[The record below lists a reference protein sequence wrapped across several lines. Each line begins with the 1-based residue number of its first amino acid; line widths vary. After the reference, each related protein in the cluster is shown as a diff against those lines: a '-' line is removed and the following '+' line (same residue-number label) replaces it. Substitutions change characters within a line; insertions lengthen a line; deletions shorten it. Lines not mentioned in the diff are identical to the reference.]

1 MLRKILDIPPGARR
15 LVVTLSSGSRK
26 RRSELPGW
34 RTSAHAIAWVSLSF
48 LLFCLYATAVQ
59 TPANKFATS
68 EAESETPKDTL
79 GRDTPRGAVLGF
91 LAAARRGNSQVA
103 ALYLQTPLRGA
114 SSETLAEELAA
125 VLDRRLPA
133 RLTQLSDKPEGSL
146 SDPLLPN
153 QDLVGTIETDGGN
166 LDIVVERVDR
176 GKGGKVW
183 LFSKKTLDAI
193 PDVFQELSTP
203 AVDKVLPKF
212 LVERRLATIPLFEWL
227 AVFVGVPLL
236 YLLTGLLSW
245 VLGFVIGAIRRR
257 LRKDLNLK
265 NPQVLPRAV
274 RLLLVAR
281 AIRWLKTV
289 VGLSLLARQFWST
302 VALMMA
308 VLACMWLLTL
318 VNSWGERYLAKRR
331 QRRSGSASVLR
342 LIRRVMD
349 GVVLFS
355 GLLFILYHFG
365 INPTAALAGAGVGG
379 IAVALA
385 AQKTLENVVAG
396 VSLIADQAVRVG
408 DTLKLGDMIGTVE
421 DVGLRSTRI
430 RTTDRTMVSVPN
442 GQIAN
447 MSVETLSARDNFWF
461 HPVVGLRYETGAD
474 QLRIITSRIHKLLDE
489 HPSSDSSSVRV
500 RFIRLGAFSLDI
512 EVVAYFFARDWNH
525 FLEIQEELLLHVMEI
540 VHGEGAEIAFPS
552 QTMYIAGNSS
562 DDHSKLRSAHSAG
575 GKLAS

>member
-1 MLRKILDIPPGARR
+1 MERRRRIL
-15 LVVTLSSGSRK
+15 TLQSASQRGIT
-26 RRSELPGW
+26 PGW
-34 RTSAHAIAWVSLSF
+34 RISARAIGSVSLCV
-48 LLFCLYATAVQ
+48 LLLCLYASALQ
-59 TPANKFATS
+59 GLGGKSAPS
-68 EAESETPKDTL
+68 ESESESPKDTL

-91 LAAARRGNSQVA
+91 LAAARRGNSQLA
-103 ALYLQTPLRGA
+103 ALYLQTPLRGESA
-114 SSETLAEELAA
+114 ETLGEELAT

-146 SDPLLPN
+146 SDPLLPDE
-153 QDLVGTIETDGGN
+153 DLVGTIQTDDGK

-183 LFSKKTLDAI
+183 LFSAKTLDAI
-193 PDVFQELSTP
+193 PDVYQELGAP
-203 AVDKVLPKF
+203 AVEKVLPKF
-212 LVERRLATIPLFEWL
+212 LVERRLGTIPLFEWL

-236 YLLTGLLSW
+236 YLFTGLLSW
-245 VLGFVIGAIRRR
+245 VLGLVIGTVRRR
-257 LRKDLNLK
+257 LRKDPSLK

-274 RLLLVAR
+274 RLLLVAG
-281 AIRWLKTV
+281 AIRWLLAS

-308 VLACMWLLTL
+308 VLACMWLLML
-318 VNSWGERYLAKRR
+318 VNSWGERYAAKRR
-331 QRRSGSASVLR
+331 QERSGSASVLR
-342 LIRRVMD
+342 LIRRVVD
-349 GVVLFS
+349 GVILFA

-396 VSLIADQAVRVG
+396 ISLIADQAVGVG
-408 DTLKLGDMIGTVE
+408 DTLKLGEMVGTVE

-430 RTTDRTMVSVPN
+430 RTADRTMVSVPN

-461 HPVVGLRYETGAD
+461 HPVVGLRYETGAE
-474 QLRIITSRIHKLLDE
+474 QLRIIISRIHKLLDE
-489 HPSSDSSSVRV
+489 HSNSDSPSVRV

-512 EVVAYFFARDWNH
+512 EIVAYFFARDWNH
-525 FLEIQEELLLHVMEI
+525 FLEIQQELLLNIMEI
-540 VHGEGAEIAFPS
+540 VHDEGAEIAYPS
-552 QTMYIAGNSS
+552 QTMYIAGNGS
-562 DDHSKLRSAHSAG
+562 DEHPKLRSAQSAS